1 MGRVGFEPTTPAM
14 SRLNLVRLS
23 AHDNEKGQ
31 KEEQNFG
38 LRWFNSDP
46 SNLDWQQFHNFLLQR
61 MTAKTSKDRLRYS
74 KQYASV
80 LISQNL
86 TDVQQL
92 SPNKRIHVMKALSC
106 LAKFLGCYDSWQ
118 SNCKRQRL
126 SWSTG
131 TEKIDAFNR
140 FFDSSRDLDTMI
152 EWLRQ
157 AMAALPSQYSR
168 FPLFCTMTGL
178 RASEC
183 IESVRLLNGHHQMT
197 DYYNPEQN
205 ILQHYRFPQLFIR
218 RTKAVY
224 ISVMND
230 KILSIAQSINSTP
243 TINALKMAIKHRHL
257 SMQLKYCR
265 KIYASFL
272 RQQGVQPEIIDMLQ
286 GRIGKNIFLRH
297 YLTPSSSYKTE
308 VLQALEKLQRQL

>member
-1 MGRVGFEPTTPAM
+1 VGRVGVEPTTPAM

-23 AHDNEKGQ
+23 THDNEKGQ

-38 LRWFNSDP
+38 LRWFES
-46 SNLDWQQFHNFLLQR
+46 SQVIDWQQFHSFLLQR
-61 MTAKTSKDRLRYS
+61 MTPKTAEDRLRYG
-74 KQYASV
+74 KQYGS
-80 LISQNL
+80 IL
-86 TDVQQL
+86 TDANGTCLLQL

-118 SNCKRQRL
+118 SNCKRQGL

-168 FPLFCTMTGL
+168 FLLFCTMTGL

-197 DYYNPEQN
+197 DYYNPEQS

-224 ISVMND
+224 ISLMDD
-230 KILSIAQSINSTP
+230 KILSIAQSINPTP
-243 TINALKMAIKHRHL
+243 TLNALKMAIKHRHL

-308 VLQALEKLQRQL
+308 VLSALEKLQRQL